1 MLKATKRSQTF
12 FRSVSRSEL
21 VFGKTTAIPGL
32 RWYYLSSAREGQ
44 GKCMCFC
51 LRQSTRYSRVRMPP
65 VRLPLL
71 SDNLRDSFG
80 KKACTQTYLTSS
92 RCKCSASLGIATRE
106 CYARTPDSISLISL
120 AQLIPRQVA
129 RLGRTIRPCWG
140 LLKNR
145 VLLVMVVVVQMN
157 IPKIM
162 TLNCGETWIYDWS
175 SRLCTQ
181 LRQLWN

>member
-1 MLKATKRSQTF
+1 MLKVTKRSQTF

-32 RWYYLSSAREGQ
+32 LWYYLSSTREGQ
-44 GKCMCFC
+44 GKCMSSC
-51 LRQSTRYSRVRMPP
+51 LRQSTRYSRVRMLP
-65 VRLPLL
+65 VRLPML

-92 RCKCSASLGIATRE
+92 RCKSSASLGIATRE

-129 RLGRTIRPCWG
+129 RLGRTIRPC
-140 LLKNR
+140 
-145 VLLVMVVVVQMN
+145 
-157 IPKIM
+157 
-162 TLNCGETWIYDWS
+162 
-175 SRLCTQ
+175 
-181 LRQLWN
+181 